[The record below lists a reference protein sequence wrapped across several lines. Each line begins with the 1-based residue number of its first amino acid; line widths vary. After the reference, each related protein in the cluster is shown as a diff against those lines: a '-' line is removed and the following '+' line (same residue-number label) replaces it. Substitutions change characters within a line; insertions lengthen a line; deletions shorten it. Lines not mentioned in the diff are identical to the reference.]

1 MKLLGDEIEFGS
13 FEIMYP
19 PAWGQ
24 ALYEVLEEDEDKW
37 DRERAFNIAD
47 SLENVIF
54 PKLKICIE
62 KFHFVQFFSSFV

>member
-1 MKLLGDEIEFGS
+1 
-13 FEIMYP
+13 MYP
-19 PAWGQ
+19 PESWGQ

-54 PKLKICIE
+54 PKLKIRTERVSFRAVFQLLCVKCFE
-62 KFHFVQFFSSFV
+62 K